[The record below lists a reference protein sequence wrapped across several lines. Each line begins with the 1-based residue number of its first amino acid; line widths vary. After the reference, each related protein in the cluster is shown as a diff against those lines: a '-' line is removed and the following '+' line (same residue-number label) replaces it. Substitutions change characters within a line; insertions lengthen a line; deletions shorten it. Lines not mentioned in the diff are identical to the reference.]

1 MTINPEKA
9 RIRTMG
15 RLALSRQAIESYRNQ
30 VDLAPHWIPGRAL
43 HSECSEALKILD
55 EMQQRLERKLIV
67 TLIGPTGSGKST
79 LLNVLAK
86 QDDLSA
92 VGVDRPTTRKPVVF
106 CHAKSDADMLLNE
119 LGYDQIEMRSSPAAA
134 ALQHV
139 ILVDSPDMDSIDAT
153 AYAPLLEKTI
163 GLSDVL
169 VCVFNAENPK
179 RRDTID
185 FLRPFVDL
193 FPGTLLYVVL
203 NRCDRLP
210 EDELKN
216 SILPDFTNHLQ
227 KAWQKAVTSVF
238 CISARSHLNR
248 PDWSEDEA
256 PLHNYDQYSNLEEE
270 IFGSLNQSSRFLDM
284 RVQRAEHL
292 AEMIRKSAEFSVAGL
307 KDRLDKVRDEI
318 HSLEREAWETAAQA
332 YKQTGAELITGVN
345 ALLYQKL
352 AGRWWGPVGWLIAI
366 WARFLMAGAGMV
378 AALRFGN
385 PIVQI
390 WGLISSALQLRKSR
404 KAVRS
409 ASAGD
414 ELALVYGRYRSA
426 VQRCWPD
433 IAEKLIQLGFDSEV
447 RDMQAVMPDHSHIGE
462 RWQMSWKAS
471 LEKIIDKAAGRISG
485 FFLQLLLNIPTLA
498 LMGMFAYES
507 VRSFIFQLPL
517 PSGYFMHAFV
527 SILIVWL
534 LSFVFF
540 QIIVRFVGGQ
550 RMLTRTFK
558 TLVQE
563 MDEGGYDLMKS
574 PVVNEIEA
582 VLRLKR

>member
-1 MTINPEKA
+1 MTIHAEKA

-15 RLALSRQAIESYRNQ
+15 RLALSRQAIESYRTQ
-30 VDLAPHWIPGRAL
+30 VDAAPHWIPGRAL
-43 HSECSEALKILD
+43 HSECDEALKILD
-55 EMQQRLERKLIV
+55 EMQQRLERKLVV

-79 LLNVLAK
+79 LLNVLAQ
-86 QDDLSA
+86 QDNLSP

-106 CHAKSDADMLLNE
+106 GHAKTDADMLLNE
-119 LGYDQIEMRSSPAAA
+119 LGRDKIEMRSSPAAA

-139 ILVDSPDMDSIDAT
+139 ILVDSPDMDSTDAV
-153 AYAPLLEKTI
+153 AYSEVLEKTI

-185 FLRPFVDL
+185 YLKRFVDL
-193 FPGTLLYVVL
+193 FPGSLLYVVL
-203 NRCDRLP
+203 NRCDRLS
-210 EDELKN
+210 EEELKD
-216 SILPDFTNHLQ
+216 SILPDFVEHLQ
-227 KAWQKAVTSVF
+227 TAWQKEVTSVF
-238 CISARSHLNR
+238 CISARRHLAR
-248 PDWSEDEA
+248 PGWTEDEK
-256 PLHNYDQYSNLEEE
+256 PLHDFDQYPKLEEE
-270 IFGSLNQSSRFLDM
+270 IFGSLNKSGRFLDT
-284 RVQRAEHL
+284 RVQRAEYL
-292 AEMIRKSAEFSVAGL
+292 AEMIQKSAGFSVAGL
-307 KDRLDKVRDEI
+307 KERLESVRGDV
-318 HSLEREAWETAAQA
+318 HSLEREAWEAAAEA
-332 YKQTGAELITGVN
+332 YRQTGAELITGVN

-390 WGLISSALQLRKSR
+390 WGLLSSALQLRKSR

-409 ASAGD
+409 AAAGD

-426 VQRCWPD
+426 VQSRWPD
-433 IAEKLIQLGFDSEV
+433 IAEKLIQLGFDPEV
-447 RDMQAVMPDHSHIGE
+447 RDMQAVMPDHSHVAE
-462 RWQMSWKAS
+462 RWQVSWKSA
-471 LEKIIDKAAGRISG
+471 LEKIIDRAAGRISG
-485 FFLQLLLNIPTLA
+485 FFLQLLLNLPTLA
-498 LMGMFAYES
+498 LMGMFAFES
-507 VRSFIFQLPL
+507 VWAFIFQSTLP
-517 PSGYFMHAFV
+517 PGYFMHAFV

-563 MDEGGYDLMKS
+563 MDAGGHDLMQS

-582 VLRLKR
+582 VLRLKG